1 MSDTLSKWE
10 LKVNWRK
17 TKKMTRVA
25 RASEECKV
33 KIGDEVIEQV
43 NTMKYLGVMVSKDGI
58 WRRK

>member
-1 MSDTLSKWE
+1 M
-10 LKVNWRK
+10 KVNWRK